1 MPRLRI
7 FDLKA
12 VGVIEMKSRYF
23 LTPAIVLL
31 AAAASVL
38 AQPATQP
45 KPQTPAGPASANVP
59 LGKVAVIFSAA
70 FQDQKQGI
78 AKFTVLLNRLNGE
91 FQKTQD
97 DLNQVAKT
105 IQALQDEI
113 TKLQGSTAP
122 IDPKTVQAKVD
133 QLDQMKKDYQRRGED
148 GQAAYQRRRQ
158 ELFTPLQEDV
168 GKALDTYAK
177 SRGITLVIDG
187 SQVEGVL
194 FAAEAID
201 ITRAFISEYNS
212 KNPATASAATPA
224 TSGKP

>member
-1 MPRLRI
+1 
-7 FDLKA
+7 
-12 VGVIEMKSRYF
+12 MKSRIF
-23 LTPAIVLL
+23 LVPAIILL
-31 AAAASVL
+31 AAASTVL

-45 KPQTPAGPASANVP
+45 KPPTPAGPATANVP

-78 AKFTVLLNRLNGE
+78 AKFGVLLTKLNGE

-97 DLNQVAKT
+97 ELNATAKT
-105 IQALQDEI
+105 IQTLQDEI
-113 TKLQGSTAP
+113 TKLQGSAAP
-122 IDPKTVQAKVD
+122 VDPKTVQAKID

-158 ELFTPLQEDV
+158 EIFGPLQEDV
-168 GKALDTYAK
+168 GKALDAYAK

-194 FAAEAID
+194 YAAETID
-201 ITRAFISEYNS
+201 ITRAFIADYNS